1 MAIRPYG
8 LNANNV
14 TMIIGIGGDIFEIAQ
29 MKRQLAKDGKHLVNE
44 LFTEREW
51 SYCRSKR
58 YPERHLAARFAA
70 KEAMFKALSTG
81 RLPGYL
87 WKEVEIENADNGKPS
102 VKLHGKTKNL
112 AKKLKVKKIFVSLS
126 HSSKWAMAH
135 VILES

>member
-1 MAIRPYG
+1 
-8 LNANNV
+8 
-14 TMIIGIGGDIFEIAQ
+14 MIIGIGGDIFEIAQ
-29 MKRQLAKDGKHLVNE
+29 MKTSMAKDGQNLLDE
-44 LFTEREW
+44 LFTKREQ

-81 RLPGYL
+81 RQPGYL
-87 WKEVEIENADNGKPS
+87 WKDVEIDNADNGKPS
-102 VKLHGKTKNL
+102 ISLNGKTKIL
-112 AKKLKVKKIFVSLS
+112 AKKLKVKKIFVTLS